1 MIILTDAKQKKDLT
15 KFSTHSLKK
24 KKKTFSKPEIEI
36 NVLNLMKDIYKN
48 PRTDI
53 TL

>member
-1 MIILTDAKQKKDLT
+1 MIILTDAKKK
-15 KFSTHSLKK
+15 KRFNKIQYSFI

>member
-1 MIILTDAKQKKDLT
+1 MIILTDAKKKRFN
-15 KFSTHSLKK
+15 KIQYSFI

-48 PRTDI
+48 PRNDI